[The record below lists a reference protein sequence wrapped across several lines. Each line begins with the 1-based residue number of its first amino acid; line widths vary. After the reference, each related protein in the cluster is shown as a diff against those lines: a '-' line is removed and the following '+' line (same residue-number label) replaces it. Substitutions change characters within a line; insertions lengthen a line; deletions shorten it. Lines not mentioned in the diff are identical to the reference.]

1 VTKSVSKPASARTGD
16 HPVSGEGDRV
26 ATNAGTAATGR
37 ERPRAE
43 LLARLVDPA
52 AIVVFD
58 GAMGTMLYAKGVFI
72 NQCYDELNVRSPAL
86 VRGVHEEYVQA
97 GAEVL
102 ETNSFGANR
111 VKLAQYGL
119 EAQVG
124 ELNRRAAQLAREAA
138 GEDRLVAGAAGPLG
152 VRIEPYGPT
161 SREEA
166 RALFREQMTALA
178 EGGADCFIIET
189 FADLDEMEQAVLAA
203 RDVDPGM
210 PVIAQMTIG
219 VDGLSPYG
227 VPADEI
233 ARSLDRFGAD
243 VIGLNC
249 SVGPQTILEAI
260 ERMTPVTRRKLVAQ
274 PNAGMPREVGGRS
287 MYMASPEYM
296 ATYGHHLIL
305 AGAKAVGG
313 CCGTTPAH
321 IRALADSVRSLAP
334 RQPREGSGSSGVRG
348 TTPDHAT
355 VRSSAGGGRLSRV
368 QPAPGSTPTPD
379 ANARS
384 RTGGSL
390 GGVGVPAAPFA
401 ERSRWAAKLA
411 AREFVT
417 SVEIV
422 PPRGVDATRTLAEV
436 GALRRA
442 GVDAVNVPDGPRA
455 QSRMSAVLISILI
468 QQQVGIEAVTHYC
481 CRDRNLLG
489 MLSDL
494 LGASAMGLR
503 NLLLITG
510 DPPKMGPYPDATA
523 VFDIDAIGL
532 TNLAS
537 RLNHGLDPGGNDIGE
552 PTRFV
557 LGVGVN
563 PGAVDPQH
571 ELRRFEWK
579 VEAGAEY
586 AITQPVFD
594 VAQLSRFLGT
604 VRHLDIPVIAGIWPL
619 VSVRNAEF
627 LANEVPGVTVPEAV
641 IQRMRRASEK
651 SKEHAVAEG
660 IAIAREMLVEVRGE
674 VQGAQVSAPFGK
686 VDLALKVFEG
696 AAGG

>member
-1 VTKSVSKPASARTGD
+1 VTG
-16 HPVSGEGDRV
+16 
-26 ATNAGTAATGR
+26 
-37 ERPRAE
+37 RPRAE

-58 GAMGTMLYAKGVFI
+58 GAMGTMLYARGVFI
-72 NQCYDELNVRSPAL
+72 NQCYDELNIRSPAL
-86 VRGVHEEYVQA
+86 VRGVHDEYVQA

-111 VKLAQYGL
+111 AKLAQYGL
-119 EAQVG
+119 ESQVAD
-124 ELNRRAAQLAREAA
+124 LNRRAAQLAREAA
-138 GEDRLVAGAAGPLG
+138 GEDRLVAGAIGPLG

-161 SREEA
+161 SRDEA
-166 RALFREQMTALA
+166 REMFREQMAALA
-178 EGGADCFIIET
+178 EGGADCFVIET

-210 PVIAQMTIG
+210 PVVAQMTIG

-227 VPADEI
+227 VPPDEI

-260 ERMTPVTRRKLVAQ
+260 ERMTTVTRRKLVAQ

-305 AGAKAVGG
+305 AGAKVVGG

-334 RQPREGSGSSGVRG
+334 RKPRDSAGSGGAA

-355 VRSSAGGGRLSRV
+355 VRVSAGGGRLSRRG
-368 QPAPGSTPTPD
+368 A
-379 ANARS
+379 
-384 RTGGSL
+384 L

-422 PPRGVDATRTLAEV
+422 PPRGVDATRTLSEV
-436 GALRRA
+436 GELRRA

-537 RLNHGLDPGGNDIGE
+537 RLNHGLDPGGNEIGE

-563 PGAVDPQH
+563 PAAVDPAH

-604 VRHLDIPVIAGIWPL
+604 VRHLHIPVIAGIWPL

-627 LANEVPGVTVPEAV
+627 LANEVPGVTVPDAV

-660 IAIAREMLVEVRGE
+660 IEIAREMLVQVREE

-686 VDLALKVFEG
+686 VDLALKVFE
-696 AAGG
+696 AAAST